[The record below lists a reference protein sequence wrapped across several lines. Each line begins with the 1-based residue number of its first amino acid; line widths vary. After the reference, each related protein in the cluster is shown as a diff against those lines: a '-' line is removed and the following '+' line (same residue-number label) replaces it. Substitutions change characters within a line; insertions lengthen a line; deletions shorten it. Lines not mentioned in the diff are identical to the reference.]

1 MRLAWALALG
11 IAAGVAVAWWASRD
25 TPGQAR
31 DRQARAERAAAA
43 DIEDARRVLYRWRDD
58 AGALHVTDTP
68 PKGRSYE
75 RVPVEPDQAIEV
87 HGDRPGPR

>member
-25 TPGQAR
+25 TPEQAR
-31 DRQARAERAAAA
+31 AKQARAEQAAAA
-43 DIEDARRVLYRWRDD
+43 NREDARRVLYRWRDD
-58 AGALHVTDTP
+58 AGALHVTDTR
-68 PKGRSYE
+68 PKGRRYE
-75 RVPVEPDQAIEV
+75 RVPTEPDTTIEV